1 MHLAEP
7 PPAGAAICMD
17 PAAAGL
23 ALMLIEDDMDEDME
37 DEACALPP
45 PFRQVLI

>member
-17 PAAAGL
+17 PAAPGL

-37 DEACALPP
+37 DEACAPP